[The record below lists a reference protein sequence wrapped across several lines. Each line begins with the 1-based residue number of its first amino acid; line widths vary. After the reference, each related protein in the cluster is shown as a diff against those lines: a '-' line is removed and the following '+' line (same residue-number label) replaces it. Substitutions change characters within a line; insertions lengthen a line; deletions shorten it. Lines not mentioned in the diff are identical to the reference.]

1 MFYMLNELFGEIN
14 PENNYDKLVEDNFK
28 KDYPVRFGI
37 AQSEPKD
44 SRFEL
49 LYMQTKALFEMLEVI
64 IENMDI
70 RDGSNALGYD
80 FSHHK
85 PLWDDYENK

>member
-1 MFYMLNELFGEIN
+1 MFYMLNELFGENN

-44 SRFEL
+44 SRFE
-49 LYMQTKALFEMLEVI
+49 
-64 IENMDI
+64 
-70 RDGSNALGYD
+70 
-80 FSHHK
+80 
-85 PLWDDYENK
+85 

>member
-1 MFYMLNELFGEIN
+1 MFYMLNELFGENN
-14 PENNYDKLVEDNFK
+14 PENNHDKLVE
-28 KDYPVRFGI
+28 DYPVRFGI
-37 AQSEPKD
+37 TQSEPKD

-49 LYMQTKALFEMLEVI
+49 LYMQTKAIFEMLEVL

-70 RDGSNALGYD
+70 KAGSNALGYD

-85 PLWDDYENK
+85 PLWDDYEDK

>member
-1 MFYMLNELFGEIN
+1 MLNELFGENN

-64 IENMDI
+64 IENMEVKEESLLF
-70 RDGSNALGYD
+70 RLGFNFDHY
-80 FSHHK
+80 K
-85 PLWDDYENK
+85 PLWDNDENK